1 MKVQYVHLS
10 TYFIIFYKSELKQG
24 LHFSFSGATLSLDY
38 KGRHQKIK
46 QKKTFYIVYAY
57 QKIYCFLANWWQTMM
72 EFWPYIQLVAINV
85 LKFYG
90 RGSQFFKTLH
100 SVFFWDSLNADK
112 IILTLLENVGVCLYF
127 SDRVL
132 DFYQAIY
139 LCTVWQKRI
148 INVSIVGYNI
158 GG

>member
-57 QKIYCFLANWWQTMM
+57 QKIYCFLAN
-72 EFWPYIQLVAINV
+72 
-85 LKFYG
+85 
-90 RGSQFFKTLH
+90 
-100 SVFFWDSLNADK
+100 
-112 IILTLLENVGVCLYF
+112 
-127 SDRVL
+127 
-132 DFYQAIY
+132 
-139 LCTVWQKRI
+139 
-148 INVSIVGYNI
+148 
-158 GG
+158 